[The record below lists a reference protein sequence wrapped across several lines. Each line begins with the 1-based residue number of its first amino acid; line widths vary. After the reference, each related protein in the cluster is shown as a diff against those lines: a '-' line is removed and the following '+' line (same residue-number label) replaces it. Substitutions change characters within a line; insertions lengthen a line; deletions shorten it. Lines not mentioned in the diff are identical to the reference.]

1 MSYRSIIAEAWLYT
15 QQNKKLIYWY
25 GFFPSIFTTAAGVLY
40 LSYQFFAFKKSEFF
54 ERSAHSFLS
63 DVISFIFTYL
73 SSHGDQR
80 IPLIVT
86 AVILGAI
93 YLLLPTLTQASAIQI
108 IARHRNGQDVTMGDG
123 LKFGLMSY
131 LPLFEYHTFVKTFG
145 IFTIIFEGAFVLRN
159 LGPEVFKALLPFFL
173 VYLVIGFILTLLF
186 TYADLFIIIDRE
198 GVMSSIAKSA
208 KIVVMHWQK
217 TFLISALMLI
227 IGARIILQIV
237 LLILVP
243 AAVIVATAYFA
254 TTTLVQIGLVLGIT
268 LGIVGLFFAAYLGGI
283 VDIFSYAVWTYTFLE
298 LTAEKEVSA
307 RDAISAREEV
317 SEVEPEDEQGTEGE
331 IEK

>member
-54 ERSAHSFLS
+54 EHSAHSFLS
-63 DVISFIFTYL
+63 DVIGFIFTYL

-80 IPLIVT
+80 IPLIIT
-86 AVILGAI
+86 AIVLGAI
-93 YLLLPTLTQASAIQI
+93 YLLLPTLTQASAIQV

-123 LKFGLMSY
+123 LKYGLMSY

-186 TYADLFIIIDRE
+186 TYADLFIIIDNE

-227 IGARIILQIV
+227 IGARIILQII

-298 LTAEKEVSA
+298 LTSEKEVSA
-307 RDAISAREEV
+307 REAASAREEI
-317 SEVEPEDEQGTEGE
+317 TEE
-331 IEK
+331 AENDAEEEATEE